1 MKKFLLF
8 VLSVVLFL
16 FALYQWK
23 AAKVARTAPEKY
35 TFASGPVIDTKN
47 LKVLAALDSEF
58 TQLVNSVVP
67 SVVSITTSKRV
78 QVQSEPDFFEQ
89 FFGGRSIPREQI
101 ENSLG
106 SGVIVSKEGHILTND
121 HVIDGVDEIQVGLA
135 DGRKFPAHLIGAD
148 VPSDLAVL
156 KIDAKGLTPLPF
168 GDSDHVQVGQHVV
181 AVGNPFGFEET
192 VTQGII
198 SAKGRRS
205 SDSGNEYLQTD
216 AAINPGNSG
225 GPLINL
231 SGEIIGI
238 NSAIFST
245 QKSKTPAWQG
255 VGFAIPANFAKA
267 VFESLLKHGQM
278 IHGYLGV
285 VGQSLNSM
293 VAAQLQLPD
302 VQGVLINSVRPHS
315 PAEKAGLQAGDVL
328 LSINGT
334 EVTNPETL
342 RNMITAAGVGA
353 ELDLEI
359 LRNGARKMIEAHTSA
374 PPANSEL
381 AGAATPSSPTIPSP
395 TAPATPGSPTVFD
408 GMSVVDIPDAH
419 RAQLPADI
427 NGVMVAEIDPNSPV
441 AQVLQPGD
449 VIEEINRIAVPD
461 PATFSKVIS
470 QIPPTQKILLLICRE
485 GRRSYVILSPE

>member
-1 MKKFLLF
+1 MKKFLFF

-16 FALYQWK
+16 FALYHWK
-23 AAKVARTAPEKY
+23 AAKVARNAPEKY
-35 TFASGPVIDTKN
+35 TFASSPVVDTKN

-58 TQLVNSVVP
+58 TELVNSVVP

-78 QVQSEPDFFEQ
+78 QVQSAPDFFEQ
-89 FFGGRSIPREQI
+89 FFGGHSIPREQI

-106 SGVIVSKEGHILTND
+106 SGVVVSNEGHILTNN

-135 DGRKFPAHLIGAD
+135 DGRKFPARLIGAD
-148 VPSDLAVL
+148 RQSDLAVL

-285 VGQSLNSM
+285 VAQSLNPM
-293 VAAQLQLPD
+293 VAAQLQLPE
-302 VQGVLINSVRPHS
+302 VRGVLINNVRPHS
-315 PAEKAGLQAGDVL
+315 PAEKAGLLAGDVL
-328 LSINGT
+328 LSVNGT
-334 EVTNPETL
+334 EVNNPETL
-342 RNMITAAGVGA
+342 RNMITAAGVDA
-353 ELDLEI
+353 ELDMEI
-359 LRNGARKMIEAHTSA
+359 LRNGAHRVLKAHTSA

-381 AGAATPSSPTIPSP
+381 SGSATPSPPTLPSP
-395 TAPATPGSPTVFD
+395 TTPNQPGSPTVFD
-408 GMSVVDIPDAH
+408 GMRVTEIPEAH
-419 RAQLPADI
+419 RAQLPADLS
-427 NGVMVAEIDPNSPV
+427 GVMVAEVDPNSPI
-441 AQVLQPGD
+441 AEVLQPGD
-449 VIEEINRIAVPD
+449 VVEQINRIPVPD
-461 PATFSKVIS
+461 LDTFTKVIA
-470 QIPPTQKILLLICRE
+470 QIPPAQKILLLICRD
-485 GRRSYVILSPE
+485 GQRSFVILSPE